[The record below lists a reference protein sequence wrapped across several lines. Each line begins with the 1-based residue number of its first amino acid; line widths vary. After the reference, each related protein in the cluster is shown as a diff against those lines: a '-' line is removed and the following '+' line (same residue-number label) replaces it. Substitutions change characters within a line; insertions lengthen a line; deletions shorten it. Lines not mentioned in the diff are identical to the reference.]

1 MTSDSGLAVIR
12 SAVLIRAK
20 RGHLANLARDHAIS
34 IPALEEFAHGRAR
47 LSPDTLSALASEL
60 FGANVSYD
68 PQIDR
73 LRRTTQEASPLGIA
87 PPPVDPKTTPKFT
100 GGPPTMYPSKKPE
113 PKGQR
118 RVQRGQRS

>member
-12 SAVLIRAK
+12 SAVLVRAK
-20 RGHLANLARDHAIS
+20 KSQLANLARNLGTGS
-34 IPALEEFAHGRAR
+34 RPSKS
-47 LSPDTLSALASEL
+47 SPTVGPSSRRTLTALAKEL
-60 FGANVSYD
+60 FGTNVSYD

-100 GGPPTMYPSKKPE
+100 GGPPTMYPPKKPE
-113 PKGQR
+113 PKAQR

>member
-12 SAVLIRAK
+12 SAVLVRAK

-34 IPALEEFAHGRAR
+34 LPALEEFAHGRAR

-87 PPPVDPKTTPKFT
+87 PPPVDPKFT
-100 GGPPTMYPSKKPE
+100 GGPPTMYPPTKPE
-113 PKGQR
+113 PKAQR